1 MKLRVLLLTLGLTFF
16 SVTASAQVQ
25 VVSTLPW
32 IGSLAGDI
40 GKDKVR
46 VSILV
51 KASQDP
57 HFVEPKPSMIL
68 EVRKA
73 DLLMINGLDLEVGY
87 LPVLLQ
93 SSRNPR
99 IQPGNQGYLDCSQ
112 FIVPIDPPAQLDR
125 SMGDVHPQGNP
136 HYHLSPK
143 NMVQVAQGIAER
155 LSSLDPPNS
164 GVYRSN
170 LEELKERFRAKQS
183 LWATMPLKG
192 KRFVAY
198 HRFFEYLAR
207 DFGFEIVAYV
217 EPKPGIPPSAAHVET
232 LVALVKQTKVDAIL
246 TTSYYGKKEGA
257 FLSEATGVKYVVV
270 PHDVGADDTVRD
282 CVSLIDQALKS
293 LQ

>member
-1 MKLRVLLLTLGLTFF
+1 
-16 SVTASAQVQ
+16 
-25 VVSTLPW
+25 
-32 IGSLAGDI
+32 
-40 GKDKVR
+40 
-46 VSILV
+46 
-51 KASQDP
+51 
-57 HFVEPKPSMIL
+57 
-68 EVRKA
+68 
-73 DLLMINGLDLEVGY
+73 
-87 LPVLLQ
+87 
-93 SSRNPR
+93 
-99 IQPGNQGYLDCSQ
+99 
-112 FIVPIDPPAQLDR
+112 
-125 SMGDVHPQGNP
+125 MGDVHPQGNP

-143 NMVQVAQGIAER
+143 NMVQVAQGMAER
-155 LSSLDPPNS
+155 LSRLDPPNR

-170 LEELKERFRAKQS
+170 LEELKERLRGKQPQ
-183 LWATMPLKG
+183 WATIPLKG

-207 DFGFEIVAYV
+207 DFGFEISAYV

-246 TTSYYGKKEGA
+246 TTSYYGKKKGA

>member
-1 MKLRVLLLTLGLTFF
+1 MKLRILLLTLGITFL
-16 SVTASAQVQ
+16 SVTASAQVR
-25 VVSTLPW
+25 VVATLPW
-32 IGSLAGDI
+32 IGSLATDI

-46 VSILV
+46 VSTLV
-51 KASQDP
+51 KPSQDP

-143 NMVQVAQGIAER
+143 NMVQVAQGMAER
-155 LSSLDPPNS
+155 LSSLDPSNS

-170 LEELKERFRAKQS
+170 LEELKERFRAKHS

-198 HRFFEYLAR
+198 HRFFEYLASE
-207 DFGFEIVAYV
+207 FGFEIIGYI
-217 EPKPGIPPSAAHVET
+217 EPKPGIPPSAGHIEKLIEMIRKA
-232 LVALVKQTKVDAIL
+232 KPDGIL
-246 TTSYYGKKEGA
+246 SLNYYGQKEVT
-257 FLSEATGVKYVVV
+257 FLSQKTGVKSIIV
-270 PHDVGADDTVRD
+270 PHDIGATEKAKDWF
-282 CVSLIDQALKS
+282 SLMDQVLSSLK
-293 LQ
+293 